1 MMAKP
6 IKALELHYPMIQF
19 LMIITI
25 IYKPVVPGFLA
36 FLYHLYLL
44 DDPKKQIRYFKTTA
58 LWLIFKVILT

>member
-1 MMAKP
+1 MMVKP
-6 IKALELHYPMIQF
+6 IKALELHYPMIPF
-19 LMIITI
+19 LMIII

-58 LWLIFKVILT
+58 LWLIFNVVLT